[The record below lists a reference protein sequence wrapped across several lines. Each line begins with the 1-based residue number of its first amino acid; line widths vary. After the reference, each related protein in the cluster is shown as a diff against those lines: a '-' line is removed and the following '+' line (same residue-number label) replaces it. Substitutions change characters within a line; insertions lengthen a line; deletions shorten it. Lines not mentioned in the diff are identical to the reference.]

1 VAESVSI
8 GGERQAW
15 RSRQGRPWLRLLRA
29 EPDDLGPVSPEL
41 VLVDPPL
48 AAAVRVAPDAVLV
61 AERRTNGSLQTVPPA
76 PPERLE
82 DGGGRSGPATTTR
95 YDTRDLLLERHGL
108 KLELAT
114 RGSSRFWQLTAAR
127 GERVDVADDGSGV
140 PGQIESLLRTVVRE
154 GELVEV
160 STRSSDPEIRRLE
173 ELVAK
178 QHRSV
183 LRHDV
188 GTRIAS
194 DPESLHQVRVAAR
207 RVRTFLTVARE
218 LVDDEWAAEVN
229 DGMRGLGRASNE
241 ARDVDILLDRVRG
254 EIRSLDLRDRS
265 AAEALIGKLEDD
277 RVELQR
283 ALVTELDGERY
294 QRVLDQLALPARPA
308 QQRSKRK
315 LDQLA
320 ARELRGLVSRVRK
333 LGKRPPEDAL
343 HALRIKV
350 KKVRYATELGGGAS
364 GKRARRVIE
373 AATRMQ
379 DLLGNHQDAV
389 VAEERLRTVAYAFD
403 ETGISFVAGRLA
415 ERESTRRDEI
425 HGSLPPAW
433 KDLRKLSKKV
443 D

>member
-82 DGGGRSGPATTTR
+82 DGGGRSGPATTAR

-178 QHRSV
+178 QHRSL

-294 QRVLDQLALPARPA
+294 QRFSISWLSP
-308 QQRSKRK
+308 
-315 LDQLA
+315 
-320 ARELRGLVSRVRK
+320 
-333 LGKRPPEDAL
+333 
-343 HALRIKV
+343 
-350 KKVRYATELGGGAS
+350 
-364 GKRARRVIE
+364 RARRSNGRSESSTSSPRASCE
-373 AATRMQ
+373 ASSRVSGNSASGHPRM
-379 DLLGNHQDAV
+379 L
-389 VAEERLRTVAYAFD
+389 
-403 ETGISFVAGRLA
+403 
-415 ERESTRRDEI
+415 STR
-425 HGSLPPAW
+425 
-433 KDLRKLSKKV
+433 
-443 D
+443 